1 MAARRGGLSA
11 AGHRRPGSPRRRL
24 RSRRHARRRVPRP
37 HHGRERGARG
47 GGRTASGASGG
58 VERLVALAVGA
69 ERVAQALPVFRETY
83 ARVCAEQTDALPD
96 ARPTLEALSVA
107 GLKAAVASNKPV
119 EFTERILATLGLRRY
134 LAAVEGPET
143 AGALKPEPAMLRR
156 CLVALGIEAAGAL
169 YVGDMP
175 MDVIAGERAAVRVV
189 LVGGG
194 AAPVRELRATGATVL
209 ARLYDLV
216 SMLGLDAPGGKP
228 R

>member
-1 MAARRGGLSA
+1 VPRATGAPEVHGVVFDLDGTLVDAFPGLTTAANAARA
-11 AGHRRPGSPRRRL
+11 AVGEPPLAPEAVRRMVG
-24 RSRRHARRRVPRP
+24 
-37 HHGRERGARG
+37 
-47 GGRTASGASGG
+47 GG

-134 LAAVEGPET
+134 LAAVAGPET